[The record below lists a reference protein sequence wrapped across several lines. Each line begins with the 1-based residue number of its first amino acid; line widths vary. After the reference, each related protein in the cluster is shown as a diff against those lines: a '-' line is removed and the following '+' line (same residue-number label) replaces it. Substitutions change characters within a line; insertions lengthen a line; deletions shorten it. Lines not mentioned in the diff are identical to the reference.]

1 MERSF
6 NYDQSK
12 EGWGLCNDGTQLYKS
27 DGTAKIWTLDA
38 DSQKELS
45 YIEATTNKTILSKI
59 NELEWV
65 EGAIYANTYQAQK
78 DVVVI
83 INPANGAVEGI
94 INFAGLRKKVEQLPN
109 LDVLNG
115 IAYHPGRKTFFVTG
129 KNWSKLF
136 EVTLEKK

>member
-78 DVVVI
+78 DVVVSLI
-83 INPANGAVEGI
+83 LQTE
-94 INFAGLRKKVEQLPN
+94 R
-109 LDVLNG
+109 
-115 IAYHPGRKTFFVTG
+115 
-129 KNWSKLF
+129 
-136 EVTLEKK
+136 